1 MKTMTSAALASLALL
16 TAAPALAQPMYGHPP
31 GPPAG
36 APAPGGWELDRRLDW
51 MQERIN
57 HGRQDGSLDRRE
69 ARRVQGE
76 LIRIRRDE
84 HRMREHNGGRLSDR
98 DRVFLQDRVDRLN
111 DHIRWLR
118 HNDERRPW

>member
-1 MKTMTSAALASLALL
+1 MKMMTSAALASLAVL

-31 GPPAG
+31 G
-36 APAPGGWELDRRLDW
+36 APAPGGWELDHRLDW
-51 MQERIN
+51 MQQRIDR
-57 HGRQDGSLDRRE
+57 GRQDGSLDRRE

-84 HRMREHNGGRLSDR
+84 HMMRMRNGGRLSDR
-98 DRVFLQDRVDRLN
+98 DRAFLQDRVDRLN

>member
-1 MKTMTSAALASLALL
+1 MKMMTSAALASLALL
-16 TAAPALAQPMYGHPP
+16 TAAPALAQPMYGRPH
-31 GPPAG
+31 GPPLG

-57 HGRQDGSLDRRE
+57 RGRQDGSLDWRE

-84 HRMREHNGGRLSDR
+84 HRMRAMNGGRLSDR
-98 DRVFLQDRVDRLN
+98 DRVFLQDRADRLN